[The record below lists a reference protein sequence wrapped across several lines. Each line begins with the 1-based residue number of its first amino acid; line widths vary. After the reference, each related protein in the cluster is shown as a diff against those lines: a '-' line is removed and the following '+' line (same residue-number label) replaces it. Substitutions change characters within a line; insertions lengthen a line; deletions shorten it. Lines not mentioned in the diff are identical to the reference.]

1 MATADVAAGD
11 RDCGLLGAVGEYVR
25 AIPAPR
31 RIAYAGCRSLGRVS
45 RPQPRVARP
54 WLLRGL
60 LVLLALAG
68 LGIWQGG
75 HCIDDAS
82 AHHPVSVAALASDTT
97 LATAGFGATAA
108 PAMSAHHRDMHAAG
122 LSSTTADTCSIAP
135 TIVTRTT
142 MTVTPVVPAAERAA
156 PVAASSRPLAPRC
169 FAPSV
174 ALTRLGIS
182 RT

>member
-1 MATADVAAGD
+1 MKPCIPQHGIPI
-11 RDCGLLGAVGEYVR
+11 RVR
-25 AIPAPR
+25 AG
-31 RIAYAGCRSLGRVS
+31 GCRSLGRVS
-45 RPQPRVARP
+45 RPQPRTARP

-60 LVLLALAG
+60 LVLLTLAG
-68 LGIWQGG
+68 LGLWQGG
-75 HCIDDAS
+75 HCIDDPA
-82 AHHPVSVAALASDTT
+82 AHPTTGVAGLSDAAATTVAAPT
-97 LATAGFGATAA
+97 
-108 PAMSAHHRDMHAAG
+108 MSAHHRDVHAAG

-142 MTVTPVVPAAERAA
+142 MTATSVLPASERAA
-156 PVAASSRPLAPRC
+156 PVVASSRPAPPRC